1 MQKFM
6 KKRKA
11 RGFTLIEL
19 LIVIIIIGILAG
31 ALLLAAGAGTDK
43 AEATRIVSDLRT
55 IKTAAVMYYA
65 DYGDW
70 PASNDDAAG
79 NWLES
84 WDAYADRALSTD
96 VFDIQTMTLSVPDES
111 ALCVGRINVAEDG
124 VQEELEKI
132 QNKNGGLFDENG
144 ADYAKGS
151 SKVYIRIK

>member
-11 RGFTLIEL
+11 RGFTLIEM

-43 AEATRIVSDLRT
+43 AEATKIVSDLRT

-70 PASNDDAAG
+70 PASGDGFDTWAD
-79 NWLES
+79 S
-84 WDAYADRALSTD
+84 WDAYTDRNFSD
-96 VFDIQTMTLSVPDES
+96 ENVDYKFDL
-111 ALCVGRINVAEDG
+111 N
-124 VQEELEKI
+124 VQEDVGTFIGKTEIDGDVITELEKM
-132 QNKNGGLFDENG
+132 QAKDGGLFTKTGEDYNG
-144 ADYAKGS
+144 GNS
-151 SKVYIRIK
+151 VYIKLK